1 MGDKGFTDGQKFTI
15 PIQISFQASCDIF
28 LYSFEKDVFKG
39 YIQYCKKNFFK
50 SDGLTLL
57 EDFLFRIQIGAQIRI
72 QIGLISGSGSKCNA
86 LDHAQYCSDGGSLKC
101 KIVLVTLFLSII
113 CQFSK
118 VFRSRYSHPESIRGK
133 FGLTDTRN
141 SSHGSDSPDN
151 AAKAGNRGILDF

>member
-28 LYSFEKDVFKG
+28 YIVSKKMFSKDT
-39 YIQYCKKNFFK
+39 YLKKFFFK

-72 QIGLISGSGSKCNA
+72 KIGLISGSGSKCNA